1 MMNRPKIVAG
11 NWKMNKSLSE
21 ALELAKEINAYAGDK
36 QLSGVTKIVFPPLPF
51 LHDISKV
58 FNDGAVQVG
67 AQNCHTHESGAYT
80 GEVSAAMLRS
90 VGCSHVLA
98 GHSERRQYFGET
110 SAQLLQ
116 KMQQALHHGLKP
128 VYCVG
133 ETLDERKSG
142 RHFEVVKQQLTE
154 VLGQFKPAD
163 MQNVIVA
170 YEPVWAIGT
179 GETATSA
186 QAQEMHSFIR
196 TVLAGLFN
204 KETADRL
211 PVLYGGSCNAQNA
224 RELFSCADVD
234 GGLIGG
240 ASLKADDFRQ
250 IMASF

>member
-1 MMNRPKIVAG
+1 MNRRKIVAG

-21 ALELAKEINAYAGDK
+21 ALELARDIDAYAGEGP
-36 QLSGVTKIVFPPLPF
+36 LSGVTKIVFPPSPF
-51 LHDISKV
+51 LHEISKV
-58 FNDGAVQVG
+58 FRNGTVLVG

-80 GEVSAAMLRS
+80 GEVSAAMLSS
-90 VGCSHVLA
+90 VGCKYVLV
-98 GHSERRQYFGET
+98 GHSERRQYFNET
-110 SAQLLQ
+110 SEQLLQ

-154 VLGQFKPAD
+154 VLGQFKLAD
-163 MQNVIVA
+163 MQEVIVA

-186 QAQEMHSFIR
+186 QAQEMHAYIR
-196 TVLAGLFN
+196 TVLAGMFN
-204 KETADRL
+204 KETADGL
-211 PVLYGGSCNAQNA
+211 HVLYGGSCNAQNA
-224 RELFSCADVD
+224 RELFACADVD